1 MNFIISVP
9 GKLHSILNGKTVTN
23 FPGPSKVTDTG
34 PGGKIFIT

>member
-9 GKLHSILNGKTVTN
+9 GKLHCILETVTN
-23 FPGPSKVTDTG
+23 FPGPSQVTG

>member
-9 GKLHSILNGKTVTN
+9 AKLHSILETVTN
-23 FPGPSKVTDTG
+23 FPGPSQVTG